1 MEKLKSSGDI
11 KIGEYY
17 WVSPTSLYKV
27 LNPDFSDENKIYCRI
42 FNDVINHQLFIVY
55 MQKDKQIKKVIV
67 DDFLTIEFVLNK
79 LKDE

>member
-1 MEKLKSSGDI
+1 MEKLKSSADI

-17 WVSPTSLYKV
+17 WVSPTSLYKIT
-27 LNPDFSDENKIYCRI
+27 NPDKLDDNKIYCRI

-55 MQKDKQIKKVIV
+55 MQKDKQVKKVIV
-67 DDFLTIEFVLNK
+67 DDFLTIEFVLGK

>member
-17 WVSPTSLYKV
+17 WVSPTSLYKIS
-27 LNPDFSDENKIYCRI
+27 NPENLDENKIYCRI
-42 FNDVINHQLFIVY
+42 FNDVINHQLCIVY
-55 MQKDKQIKKVIV
+55 IKNNKSIKKVIV

>member
-17 WVSPTSLYKV
+17 WVSPTSLYKIS
-27 LNPDFSDENKIYCRI
+27 NPETLDENKIYCRI
-42 FNDVINHQLFIVY
+42 FNDLINHQLFIVY
-55 MQKDKQIKKVIV
+55 MQKDKQIKKIIV
-67 DDFLTIEFVLNK
+67 DDFLTIEFIINK

>member
-17 WVSPTSLYKV
+17 WISPTSLYKIS
-27 LNPDFSDENKIYCRI
+27 NPESLDDNKIYCRI
-42 FNDVINHQLFIVY
+42 FNDVINHHLFIVY
-55 MQKDKQIKKVIV
+55 MQKDKQVKKVIV
-67 DDFLTIEFVLNK
+67 DDFLTIEFILNK

>member
-17 WVSPTSLYKV
+17 WVSPTSLYKIT
-27 LNPDFSDENKIYCRI
+27 NPESLEENKIYCGI

-55 MQKDKQIKKVIV
+55 IQKDKQIKKVIV

>member
-17 WVSPTSLYKV
+17 WVSPTSLYKITN
-27 LNPDFSDENKIYCRI
+27 LDFSDENKIYCRI
-42 FNDVINHQLFIVY
+42 FNDVINHQLCIVY
-55 MQKDKQIKKVIV
+55 IKNNKSIKKVIV
-67 DDFLTIEFVLNK
+67 DDFLTIDFVLNK

>member
-17 WVSPTSLYKV
+17 WVSPTSLYKIT
-27 LNPDFSDENKIYCRI
+27 NPDFSDENKIYCRI
-42 FNDVINHQLFIVY
+42 FNDVINHQICIVY
-55 MQKDKQIKKVIV
+55 IKNNKSIKKVIV
-67 DDFLTIEFVLNK
+67 DDFLTIEFVLGK

>member
-1 MEKLKSSGDI
+1 MEKLKSSADI

-17 WVSPTSLYKV
+17 WVSPSSLYKIS
-27 LNPDFSDENKIYCRI
+27 NPENLDENKIYCRI

-55 MQKDKQIKKVIV
+55 MQKDKQVKKVIV
-67 DDFLTIEFVLNK
+67 DDFLTIEFVLGK

>member
-1 MEKLKSSGDI
+1 MEKLKSSADI

-27 LNPDFSDENKIYCRI
+27 TNPDFSDENKIYCRI
-42 FNDVINHQLFIVY
+42 FNDVINHQICITYIKNNKGF
-55 MQKDKQIKKVIV
+55 KKVIV
-67 DDFLTIEFVLNK
+67 DDFLTVEFILNN

>member
-17 WVSPTSLYKV
+17 WVSPTSLYKIT
-27 LNPDFSDENKIYCRI
+27 NPESLDENKIYCRI
-42 FNDVINHQLFIVY
+42 FNDVINHQLCIVY
-55 MQKDKQIKKVIV
+55 IKNNKSVKKVIV

-79 LKDE
+79 IKDE

>member
-17 WVSPTSLYKV
+17 WVSPTSLYKITN
-27 LNPDFSDENKIYCRI
+27 LENLDENKIYCRI
-42 FNDVINHQLFIVY
+42 FNDVINHQLCITYIKNNKGF
-55 MQKDKQIKKVIV
+55 KKVIV
-67 DDFLTIEFVLNK
+67 DDFLTIDFVLNK

>member
-17 WVSPTSLYKV
+17 WVSPTSLYKITN
-27 LNPDFSDENKIYCRI
+27 LENLDENKIYCRI
-42 FNDVINHQLFIVY
+42 FNDVINHQLYITYIKNNKGF
-55 MQKDKQIKKVIV
+55 KKVIV
-67 DDFLTIEFVLNK
+67 DDFLTIDFVLNK

>member
-17 WVSPTSLYKV
+17 WVSPTSLHKIT
-27 LNPDFSDENKIYCRI
+27 NPETLDENKIYCRI

-55 MQKDKQIKKVIV
+55 MQKGKQIKKVIV

>member
-17 WVSPTSLYKV
+17 WVSPTSLYKITN
-27 LNPDFSDENKIYCRI
+27 LDFSDENKIYCRI
-42 FNDVINHQLFIVY
+42 FNDIINHQLCIVY
-55 MQKDKQIKKVIV
+55 IKNNKSIKKVIV
-67 DDFLTIEFVLNK
+67 DDFLTIEYILNK

>member
-17 WVSPTSLYKV
+17 WVSPTSLYKITN
-27 LNPDFSDENKIYCRI
+27 LDFSDENKIYCRI
-42 FNDVINHQLFIVY
+42 FNDVINHQLCIVY
-55 MQKDKQIKKVIV
+55 IKNNKSIKKVVV